1 MPILIILML
10 FTIGYVFQ
18 ASGLPMGTLEN
29 IGPGLYPVIIS
40 VTMLI
45 LLLVQFVREVKTPST
60 PTLTVTKYQLA
71 FAVLLGLFIFFLD
84 RIGYMFV
91 ALLFCFSFSVVLG
104 WQLRDTHKD
113 ESKLKTMLIWPLV
126 AAVLITGAD
135 YILFEL
141 AFDFH
146 LP

>member
-10 FTIGYVFQ
+10 FTIGYLFQ
-18 ASGLPMGTLEN
+18 AFGLPMGTLKN

-45 LLLVQFVREVKTPST
+45 LLLVQFVREVKAPST
-60 PTLTVTKYQLA
+60 PNLTVTKYQLA
-71 FAVLLGLFIFFLD
+71 FAVLLGLFIFFLEKV
-84 RIGYMFV
+84 GYV
-91 ALLFCFSFSVVLG
+91 VVGLLFCSSFSVVLG
-104 WQLRDTHKD
+104 WQLRDIHKD
-113 ESKLKTMLIWPLV
+113 ESKFKTILVWPLL